1 MKPIIL
7 RPIGLKID
15 LYRLC
20 QPVAAQIKEPV
31 IVLMRDGSGD
41 FGLMKGF
48 RPAQGEIES
57 FRDQRLGVGRYETR
71 YRDVM
76 RRRAEAEGIGGV
88 EEGAK
93 RSVQATCA
101 WRGLRSRGQ
110 ACRSPGHRA
119 GSGPRARGRVSHCC
133 R

>member
-1 MKPIIL
+1 M
-7 RPIGLKID
+7 
-15 LYRLC
+15 

-88 EEGAK
+88 EEGAE
-93 RSVQATCA
+93 RSVQAILHLA
-101 WRGLRSRGQ
+101 
-110 ACRSPGHRA
+110 RA
-119 GSGPRARGRVSHCC
+119 SIERPSLPLTTF
-133 R
+133 